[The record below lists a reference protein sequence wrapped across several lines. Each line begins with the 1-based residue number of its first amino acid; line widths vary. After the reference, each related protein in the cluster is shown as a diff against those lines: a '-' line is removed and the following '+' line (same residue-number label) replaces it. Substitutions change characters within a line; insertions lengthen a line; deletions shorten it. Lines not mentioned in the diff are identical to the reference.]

1 MPEADRGFVFSAQD
15 ALDRAVRDRERRERE
30 VIAAARDLASCR
42 HDVARLRAVV
52 DAAGAALRAQRRR
65 LTDTAGAPGPD
76 PWGSRERIAALRAAA
91 SRYQSLLPAATERER
106 ALSGVL
112 ASARA
117 QLAQAAD
124 AQRLLE
130 QVREAR
136 LRAYRARERHAADRE
151 ADDAAT
157 NASRRVTI
165 AMSPRMRG
173 RTQE

>member
-30 VIAAARDLASCR
+30 VAAAAKDLAACR
-42 HDVARLRAVV
+42 QEVARLRAVV
-52 DAAGAALRAQRRR
+52 DASGAALRDQRRR
-65 LTDTAGAPGPD
+65 LTDAAGSPSPD

-91 SRYQSLLPAATERER
+91 ARDQSLLLQATEREG

-112 ASARA
+112 TAARA
-117 QLAQAAD
+117 RLAEAAD

-136 LRAYRARERHAADRE
+136 LREYRAHGRHAADRE
-151 ADDAAT
+151 ADDAAIE
-157 NASRRVTI
+157 AWRRNRPG
-165 AMSPRMRG
+165 A
-173 RTQE
+173 